1 MTAPDAAPDPTS
13 DHAADAATSHAA
25 DADTALARRAAVLD
39 GADPLHAVR
48 DRFTLPAGVVYL
60 DGNSLGA
67 LPSHVPDVVADVVR
81 TQWGHDLIASWN
93 RHDWWG
99 APVRAGDAVGRLVGA
114 APGQVVVGDSTS
126 VNLYKCYRAAIRSRP
141 GRPVVVTDPGSFP
154 TDLYVLESA
163 AATEGVEVVLASPPE
178 VPAVLAE
185 RGSEVALV
193 SLSQVDYR
201 TGERW
206 DLAGLT
212 AAAQAAGALTLW
224 DLCHSAGVMPVRLD
238 AHGVDLA
245 VGCGY
250 KYLNGGPGAPAF
262 VYVRRGLQ
270 PEVANPL
277 SGWHGHAEPFTF
289 GPSYTPATGID
300 RMRVGTPPLVS
311 LLALE
316 AALEAFDGV
325 TPEQLRAKS
334 LSLTG
339 FFLECLDALGLL
351 DGPDGTTSGRA
362 ETGSSASGL
371 RLVTPRAPDRRGS
384 QVALAH
390 PDAYAVVQALI
401 ARGVV
406 GDFRPP
412 DVVRLGFAPLYLTHA
427 DALAAARS
435 LDAVL
440 GNGEH
445 TRPEHRAR
453 ATVT

>member
-1 MTAPDAAPDPTS
+1 MTAPDAPDVR
-13 DHAADAATSHAA
+13 AD
-25 DADTALARRAAVLD
+25 LARRADALD
-39 GADPLHAVR
+39 AADPLHDVR
-48 DRFTLPAGVVYL
+48 DRFTLPDGIVYL

-93 RHDWWG
+93 LHDWWG
-99 APVRAGDAVGRLVGA
+99 APGRAGDAVGRLVGA

-126 VNLYKCYRAAIRSRP
+126 VNLYKCYRAAVRLRP
-141 GRPVVVTDPGSFP
+141 GRRVVVTDPDSFP

-163 AATEGVEVVLASPPE
+163 AATDGVEVVLAAPPD
-178 VPAVLAE
+178 VPEVLAE
-185 RGSEVALV
+185 RGSQVALV

-212 AAAQAAGALTLW
+212 AVARAAGAVTLW
-224 DLCHSAGVMPVRLD
+224 DLCHSAGVMPVDLD

-262 VYVRRGLQ
+262 VYVRHALQ
-270 PEVANPL
+270 ADVANPL
-277 SGWHGHAEPFTF
+277 SGWHGHAEPFVF
-289 GPSYTPATGID
+289 GPRYAPAAGID
-300 RMRVGTPPLVS
+300 RMRVGTPPLLS

-316 AALEAFDGV
+316 AALEVFAGV
-325 TPEQLRAKS
+325 TPEQVRAKS

-339 FFLECLDALGLL
+339 FFLDCVDALGLL
-351 DGPDGTTSGRA
+351 DGAGA
-362 ETGSSASGL
+362 AASGL
-371 RLVTPRAPDRRGS
+371 RVVTPRAPDRRGS

-390 PDAYAVVQALI
+390 PDAYAVVQALV

-406 GDFRPP
+406 GDFRSP

-427 DALAAARS
+427 DVLAAAQA

-440 GNGEH
+440 ANDEH
-445 TRPEHRAR
+445 SRPEHRAR